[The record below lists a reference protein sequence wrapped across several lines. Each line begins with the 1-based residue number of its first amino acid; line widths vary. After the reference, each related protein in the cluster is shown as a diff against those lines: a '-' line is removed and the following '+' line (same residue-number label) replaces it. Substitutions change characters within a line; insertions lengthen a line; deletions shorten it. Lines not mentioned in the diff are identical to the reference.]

1 MGEIS
6 TRSIIVSAF
15 FYLTFVSIK
24 LNYSPLNKNRD
35 STLYIYIYIYIYIY
49 SQFFDKIIA
58 T

>member
-35 STLYIYIYIYIYIY
+35 STLYIYIY